1 MLQKIAKKLE
11 VILQKM
17 KISALF
23 DKNNLK
29 FSAFYEV

>member
-1 MLQKIAKKLE
+1 METVLIGIEDETLQKIAKKLE

-17 KISALF
+17 K
-23 DKNNLK
+23 